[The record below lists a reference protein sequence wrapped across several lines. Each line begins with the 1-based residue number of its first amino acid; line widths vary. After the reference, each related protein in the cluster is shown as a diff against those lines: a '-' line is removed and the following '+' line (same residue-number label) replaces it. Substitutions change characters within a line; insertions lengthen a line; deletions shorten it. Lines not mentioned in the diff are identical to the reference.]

1 MRCIVKLKIILRME
15 IGEALAQFAEVVIG
29 FVSFLTGYFLKKLKD
44 KIIK

>member
-1 MRCIVKLKIILRME
+1 ME
-15 IGEALAQFAEVVIG
+15 MGEALGQFVEVVIG